1 MVYNNIVISCFS
13 KSREKPSR
21 DSDIQSGN
29 VSKKPRKHPQEVFVQ
44 FLPKLVKNLDSGK
57 GHHFSDCAT
66 CLYLHWVCEGLQFAF
81 TNFRVYT
88 LVNFR
93 QGRDTQE
100 CDYAKDKARQE
111 RNKMFKRHR
120 GGTQDQ
126 LGKSQDRTQPRE
138 FYLPNTQ
145 SQHVANAWRKSRQHH
160 LVLCHMVMHEISASS
175 QHRNREKTY
184 MFPFDCKIPLIKWES
199 R

>member
-126 LGKSQDRTQPRE
+126 PGKSQDRTQPRE

-145 SQHVANAWRKSRQHH
+145 SQHVANASSPKRMWKESEWWPRFCWHQVILCKSKIS
-160 LVLCHMVMHEISASS
+160 LVLCHA
-175 QHRNREKTY
+175 K
-184 MFPFDCKIPLIKWES
+184 PF
-199 R
+199 RRF